1 MILNT
6 NWYKSSKS
14 NIFNC
19 QTQKVYWWNHTKN
32 VQISL
37 LEKCTSKPQGG
48 IISHLSE
55 WQLSKNKSVGKDADC
70 WGM

>member
-1 MILNT
+1 MANR
-6 NWYKSSKS
+6 
-14 NIFNC
+14 
-19 QTQKVYWWNHTKN
+19 HTKN

-55 WQLSKNKSVGKDADC
+55 CVLPKSLQINVGKDVEKREPSKTVVRSVGAAT
-70 WGM
+70 MENSMKIP